1 MRGGSRLSRPQRIA
15 VAGTLL
21 GLTVVEARGRYR
33 LYNNFKMDQLKPNYT
48 TALKKGFLSFCPL
61 YVRMY
66 TLVKTN
72 SLYIESLQKYLTTIV
87 NRYLQLPLPIIY
99 DLNDQTVPK
108 SQPQN
113 AKPFT
118 DLRLEI
124 WKNEFSTLDHL
135 HQICTRQYLTDD
147 VIELLRNEITFW
159 NSPKNHQCKTALINT
174 PWNKTDALSLL
185 RLSTTDLLQQNQTDD
200 PTLLS
205 ASVTKLTDKI
215 KTALVNQEKP
225 FDQTTFHNLNV
236 KIATLYYVK
245 TLTLQEQNHLFIQGK
260 WPNLPEDVK
269 RSLTALKNMEIE
281 IKLPQKNNTE
291 QALVAP
297 VFIKETYQIT
307 LEEGF
312 CSLSFLCV
320 RLWTLL
326 KQQPVFAPQ
335 INSYLRV
342 VSDYTSF
349 ISLEDIRALNK
360 KHGFSTVGTSRDIQ
374 PIKETTERLQIH
386 KLEHLSQFC
395 TLSEIPKH
403 KHKQSGNNA
412 LEYINREINFWKSP
426 FNESFRETLVA
437 TKWNT
442 GDAMH
447 LLQETGIT
455 LLESTLKKPNTGEIL
470 KQRITGLKQYIS
482 EISNDTFHD
491 DDEYARRTFNNNNV
505 NIHLCVF
512 LSDKSNEY
520 QSAAFDYYK
529 SSGTINSEYSAVQQ
543 IYDMK

>member
-1 MRGGSRLSRPQRIA
+1 MKTSNRSRRRTPTQKPRRSSRSRPRYRLSKASLSRPPSRRRHPSRPLVSTRSPGRRNRAVRRKRIA
-15 VAGTLL
+15 TPKSKQSKGPLHRHRRPLSNPDSMHGGLSRTKKQLL
-21 GLTVVEARGRYR
+21 GATAVGATYLIYR
-33 LYNNFKMDQLKPNYT
+33 
-48 TALKKGFLSFCPL
+48 
-61 YVRMY
+61 
-66 TLVKTN
+66 
-72 SLYIESLQKYLTTIV
+72 
-87 NRYLQLPLPIIY
+87 
-99 DLNDQTVPK
+99 
-108 SQPQN
+108 
-113 AKPFT
+113 
-118 DLRLEI
+118 
-124 WKNEFSTLDHL
+124 
-135 HQICTRQYLTDD
+135 
-147 VIELLRNEITFW
+147 
-159 NSPKNHQCKTALINT
+159 
-174 PWNKTDALSLL
+174 
-185 RLSTTDLLQQNQTDD
+185 
-200 PTLLS
+200 
-205 ASVTKLTDKI
+205 
-215 KTALVNQEKP
+215 
-225 FDQTTFHNLNV
+225 
-236 KIATLYYVK
+236 
-245 TLTLQEQNHLFIQGK
+245 
-260 WPNLPEDVK
+260 
-269 RSLTALKNMEIE
+269 
-281 IKLPQKNNTE
+281 QKNNTE
-291 QALVAP
+291 QALVDP
-297 VFIKETYQIT
+297 NFIKETYQIT